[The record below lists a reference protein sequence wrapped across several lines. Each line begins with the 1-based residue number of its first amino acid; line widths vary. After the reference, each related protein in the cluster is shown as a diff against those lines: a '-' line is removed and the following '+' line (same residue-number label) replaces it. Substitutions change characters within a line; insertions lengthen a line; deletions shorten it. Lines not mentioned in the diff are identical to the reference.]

1 MRVRSGRAELH
12 AGVFGPGATEGGAPA
27 VLLLHAGVADRRGW
41 GPLVA
46 ALATRHRGVAYDR
59 RGFGDTTYDPEPHSP
74 IDDALAVMDA
84 VSLDRVV
91 AVGNSQGGRVALDL
105 ALTHPDRVV
114 GLVLIGTAVRGAPV
128 PGEMS
133 PLLSEIDRA
142 IDDAEAAG
150 DLDEVNR
157 LEARLWLDGPVAEE
171 GRVRG
176 AARDLF
182 LDMNGRAL
190 AAADPGREAS
200 LPPAWDLVA
209 KVDVPV
215 LVAVGQLDLPHVV
228 ERSALLAAR
237 LPRARLVVLPDVAH
251 LPALEGSAA
260 LIAAVLDFLE
270 AFDAP

>member
-1 MRVRSGRAELH
+1 MKVRSGRAELH
-12 AGVFGPGATEGGAPA
+12 ADVFGPEEARGGAPGM
-27 VLLLHAGVADRRGW
+27 LLMHAGVADRRGW
-41 GPLVA
+41 GPLVG
-46 ALATRHRGVAYDR
+46 ALAARYRGVAFDR
-59 RGFGDTTYDPEPHSP
+59 RGFGETTYEPEPHSP

-84 VSLDRVV
+84 AGLARVV

-105 ALTHPDRVV
+105 ALTHPDRVG
-114 GLVLIGTAVRGAPV
+114 GLVLIAAAVRGAPV
-128 PGEMS
+128 PGELS
-133 PLLSEIDRA
+133 PRLAEIDRA
-142 IDDAEAAG
+142 IDAAEAAG

-157 LEARLWLDGPVAEE
+157 LEARLWLDGPEAAE

-190 AAADPGREAS
+190 AAPDPGREAS
-200 LPPAWDLVA
+200 VPPAWDLVG

-215 LVAVGQLDLPHVV
+215 LVAVGELDLPHVV

-237 LPRARLVVLPDVAH
+237 LPQATLVVLPDVAH

>member
-1 MRVRSGRAELH
+1 MNVRSGRAELH
-12 AGVFGPGATEGGAPA
+12 ADVFGPDVSGAGAPG

-41 GPLVA
+41 GPLVG
-46 ALATRHRGVAYDR
+46 ALAPRHRGVAYDR
-59 RGFGDTTYDPEPHSP
+59 RGFGDTTYEPEPHSP

-84 VSLDRVV
+84 AGLGRVV
-91 AVGNSQGGRVALDL
+91 AVGNSQGGRLALDL
-105 ALTHPDRVV
+105 ALIVPDRII
-114 GLVLIGTAVRGAPV
+114 GLVLIGTAVRGAPI
-128 PGEMS
+128 PGELS
-133 PLLSEIDRA
+133 PLLAEIDRA
-142 IDDAEAAG
+142 IDDAEAVG

-157 LEARLWLDGPVAEE
+157 LEARLWLDGPEAAE

-176 AARDLF
+176 AARELF

-190 AAADPGREAS
+190 TAADPGREAS
-200 LPPAWDLVA
+200 LPPAWDLVG

-215 LVAVGQLDLPHVV
+215 LVAVGELDLPHVV
-228 ERSALLAAR
+228 ERSTLLAAR

-260 LIAAVLDFLE
+260 LIAAVLDFLA

>member
-1 MRVRSGRAELH
+1 MRVRSGRAELSVD
-12 AGVFGPGATEGGAPA
+12 VFGPEATKGGAPG

-41 GPLVA
+41 GPLVG
-46 ALATRHRGVAYDR
+46 ALAARHRGVAYDR
-59 RGFGDTTYDPEPHSP
+59 RGFGDTTYEPEPHSP
-74 IDDALAVMDA
+74 IDDALAVMEVA
-84 VSLDRVV
+84 GLGRVV
-91 AVGNSQGGRVALDL
+91 AIGNSQGGRVALDL

-128 PGEMS
+128 PGELS
-133 PLLSEIDRA
+133 PLLAEIDRA
-142 IDDAEAAG
+142 IEDAEAVG

-157 LEARLWLDGPVAEE
+157 LEARLWLDGPEADE

-176 AARDLF
+176 PARDLF
-182 LDMNGRAL
+182 LDMNRRAL
-190 AAADPGREAS
+190 AAADPGREAP

-215 LVAVGQLDLPHVV
+215 LVAVGELDLPHVL

-237 LPRARLVVLPDVAH
+237 LPQARLVVLPDVAH

-260 LIAAVLDFLE
+260 LIAAVLEFLE
-270 AFDAP
+270 PFDGP